1 MTATRQDPAALQ
13 AELWGEHARDWA
25 EVMEGERPWLGDA
38 YRLVLER
45 LAVAAGTALLDVGCG
60 SGRFCRIAADRGVQV
75 AGIDVTPAF
84 VGIARERTPEG
95 DFRTGDMMSLPWADG
110 AFDVV
115 TGFNSFFFAAD
126 LARALREAR
135 RVLRPGGRL
144 ALTAFGR
151 PERCESAP
159 VFELLGGLMPQH
171 AVEQEEGPALHG
183 EGVLESFAAEAGLT
197 PVDAGYLEVA
207 EEQPDIE
214 TLLRGWL
221 AIGPLVQLTRILGA
235 QVVRE
240 TLTEALAPLRLS
252 GGGYRIEDEYRYLI
266 ATS

>member
-1 MTATRQDPAALQ
+1 MAPAQ
-13 AELWGEHARDWA
+13 
-25 EVMEGERPWLGDA
+25 
-38 YRLVLER
+38 
-45 LAVAAGTALLDVGCG
+45 
-60 SGRFCRIAADRGVQV
+60 SGR
-75 AGIDVTPAF
+75 T
-84 VGIARERTPEG
+84 
-95 DFRTGDMMSLPWADG
+95 
-110 AFDVV
+110 
-115 TGFNSFFFAAD
+115 
-126 LARALREAR
+126 
-135 RVLRPGGRL
+135 
-144 ALTAFGR
+144 
-151 PERCESAP
+151 
-159 VFELLGGLMPQH
+159 
-171 AVEQEEGPALHG
+171 HG